1 MLYNHTIMYVH
12 IPKAAGT
19 TLRWVMD
26 RNYPQ
31 DVIWKIKSDIVGD
44 QEKLGKLEDEE
55 KRKIRVVFGH
65 YCYGLHKAL
74 AKGQKFKYVTILRDP
89 VQRVISLYAYA
100 KFGTKAHYLWEPA
113 QKMGLGEFVESGV
126 ALVTDNAQ
134 VRQLCGVDHFTM
146 TGGKEGER
154 KQKPYDDMLIPFGK
168 VTREHLEMAKA
179 NLAKFA
185 CVGVSEEFDKFLACM
200 QQKFGWRVGYYEN
213 KNVTGRKPEVDHQT
227 LDIVRRYC
235 ILDYELYEFGRK
247 IALGEQ
253 NG

>member
-1 MLYNHTIMYVH
+1 MLHNHTIMYVH

-31 DVIWKIKSDIVGD
+31 EVVWKIKSDIVGD
-44 QEKLGKLEDEE
+44 QERLGELEDEE

-65 YCYGLHKAL
+65 YCYGLHTAL
-74 AKGQKFKYVTILRDP
+74 AKGQEYKYVTVLRDP

-100 KFGTKAHYLWEPA
+100 KFGSKAHYLWEPA
-113 QKMGLGEFVESGV
+113 QKMELGEFVKSGAARV
-126 ALVTDNAQ
+126 VDNAQ
-134 VRQLCGVDHFTM
+134 VRQLCGVDKFTM
-146 TGGKEGER
+146 RDGK
-154 KQKPYDDMLIPFGK
+154 QVPFDDMEIPFGG
-168 VTREHLEMAKA
+168 VTREHLRMAKE
-179 NLAKFA
+179 NLRKCA
-185 CVGVSEEFDKFLACM
+185 CVGVSEEFDRFLSCM
-200 QQKFGWRVGYYEN
+200 REKFGWRVGHYEN
-213 KNVTGRKPEVDHQT
+213 KNRTGRKPDVGKQT

-235 ILDYELYEFGRK
+235 ILDIELYEFGRR